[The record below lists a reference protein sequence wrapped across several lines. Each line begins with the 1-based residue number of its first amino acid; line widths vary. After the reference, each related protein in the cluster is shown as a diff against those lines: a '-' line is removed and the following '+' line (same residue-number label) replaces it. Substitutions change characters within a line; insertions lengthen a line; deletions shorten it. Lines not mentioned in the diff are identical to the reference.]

1 MKRRAKITVE
11 LDRLGWTR
19 TFEVEGTED
28 EIFFQAMTL
37 THDVAQ
43 DFIDENDI
51 DSDWEQG
58 LIFADAFHIIEWE
71 DCRFAYTVI
80 DRDAPTEKMVIGIFR
95 TRAEAE
101 EALFNECEDY
111 VYETMMTCDPI
122 DIIGREWIYPR
133 DWKYLMKDCSY
144 CFVITEAPVYP

>member
-1 MKRRAKITVE
+1 MQRKAKITVE

-37 THDVAQ
+37 THDIAQ
-43 DFIDENDI
+43 EFIDENDI

-58 LIFADAFHIIEWE
+58 LIFAEAFHTIEWE
-71 DCRFAYTVI
+71 DCRFVYAVI
-80 DRDAPTEKMVIGIFR
+80 DRDAPKEEMVIGIFR

-111 VYETMMTCDPI
+111 VYEVIMTGDPI
-122 DIIGREWIYPR
+122 DIIGREWRYPR
-133 DWKYLMKDCSY
+133 DWKYLMRDCGYS
-144 CFVITEAPVYP
+144 FVITEAPVYP